1 MGSLFGT
8 DGIRGVAGKPPLD
21 RDAVYRIGYCLTR
34 YLRAACAQP
43 QVLIGRDT
51 RVSGPWIE
59 GLLCSAIED
68 AGGSPERC
76 GIVSTPAVSLLTQ
89 KVAAQAGI
97 MISASHNPYQDNGI
111 KIFCSQGIKFNDVV
125 EEQLETQILS
135 CSLTAPN
142 GFSPDSHNGEFVFS
156 HAPRYQ
162 DLYMDFLRSC
172 LSAGFSLES
181 KRLVVDCAH
190 GSLSR
195 IAPDFLRGMGAD
207 VHAIH
212 CLPDGRNINRHA
224 GALHLGALQEAVRA
238 QQAELGIAFDG
249 DADRVM
255 FVDAQ
260 GRTRDGD
267 DVLYLLARYA
277 DFPDAPRIV
286 VGTVMANL
294 GLEVA
299 LQDLGFRLVRTS
311 VGDRYVLEEMLR
323 LGAVIGGE
331 QSGHIILARL
341 ARTGDGL
348 LTALKV
354 LEILAREQQDLAAL
368 CSPVKRFPQV
378 LLNVPVQ
385 ENIPFENISGL
396 RDMENACREKLGT
409 HSRILLR
416 YSGTEKLARVMVEG
430 ENGPAVLEAAQR
442 LAALFKK

>member
-1 MGSLFGT
+1 VGSLFGT
-8 DGIRGVAGKPPLD
+8 DGIRGIAGEPPLD

-34 YLRAACAQP
+34 YLCAACAQP

-59 GLLCSAIED
+59 SLLCNAIKD
-68 AGGSPERC
+68 AGGSPELC
-76 GIVSTPAVSLLTQ
+76 GIVSTPAVSFLTK

-111 KIFCSQGIKFNDVV
+111 KIFCSQGIKFNDAV
-125 EEQLETQILS
+125 EEQLEMQILS
-135 CSLTAPN
+135 CSLMAPN
-142 GFSPDSHNGEFVFS
+142 GFRPDSHDPEFVFS
-156 HAPRYQ
+156 HAPQYQ
-162 DLYMDFLRSC
+162 NLYMDFMRSC
-172 LSAGFSLES
+172 LSPGFSLEG

-190 GSLSR
+190 GSLSHM
-195 IAPDFLRGMGAD
+195 APDFLRSMGAD

-212 CLPDGRNINRHA
+212 CRPDGRNINRHA

-255 FVDAQ
+255 FVDAR

-267 DVLYLLARYA
+267 DVLYLLARYG
-277 DFPDAPRIV
+277 DFRDAPRTV

-299 LQDLGFRLVRTS
+299 LEDIGFNLVRTS

-323 LGAVIGGE
+323 LGAIIGGE
-331 QSGHIILARL
+331 QSGHIILTRL

-354 LEILAREQQDLAAL
+354 LEILAGEHQDIAAL
-368 CSPVKRFPQV
+368 CSPVMRFPQV

-385 ENIPFENISGL
+385 EKIPFENISGL
-396 RDMENACREKLGT
+396 RDTENAYREKLGAR
-409 HSRILLR
+409 SRILLR

-430 ENGPAVLEAAQR
+430 ENDQTVLEAAQH
-442 LAALFKK
+442 LAAHFKK